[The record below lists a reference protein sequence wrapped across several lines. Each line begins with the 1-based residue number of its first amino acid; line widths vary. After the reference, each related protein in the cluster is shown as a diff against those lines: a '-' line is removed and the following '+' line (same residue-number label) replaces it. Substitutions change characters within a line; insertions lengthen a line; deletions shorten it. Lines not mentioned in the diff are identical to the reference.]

1 MALNGSTHQRRRG
14 TLVLPLRLRAVI
26 EWSGGGTIGCAPG
39 VEPPRGSGLAVG
51 AWVSTEA
58 TQEEEV
64 VVVSLVR
71 RRRRR
76 RRCWD
81 AAVVQRHRRRN
92 RTPMCERK
100 RGALRWG
107 ER

>member
-1 MALNGSTHQRRRG
+1 
-14 TLVLPLRLRAVI
+14 
-26 EWSGGGTIGCAPG
+26 
-39 VEPPRGSGLAVG
+39 
-51 AWVSTEA
+51 VSTEA

-71 RRRRR
+71 RRRRI
-76 RRCWD
+76 CWD
-81 AAVVQRHRRRN
+81 AAIVQRHRRRN

-107 ER
+107 EREKEEERSGVAAGWMRRRKQRGS